1 MNRLVASLPSLVTV
15 ICCVAMIVNGPI
27 PQAADYHFFADRSDI
42 LGIPHAQDVLSN
54 FGFAIVGLWGIVKL
68 WSRRRHPGIE
78 RGYLGYALFLIG
90 LTLTAFGSTYYHLFP
105 DNDRLLWDRLPIAL
119 ACAGLLAGVWA
130 ETALHR
136 GCAVVATNLLAAYSI
151 ASVFWWY
158 LTDLNGHGDLRPY
171 LLLQI
176 LPILLIPLWQIIY
189 KAVVQDRLWFATALL
204 LYVLAKLAEVNDHAL
219 LALTGEVL
227 SGHTLKHL
235 LATAAAAA
243 LVYRLIQKT
252 RE

>member
-1 MNRLVASLPSLVTV
+1 MSRFVASLPSLVTV
-15 ICCVAMIVNGPI
+15 ICCIALLVNGPI
-27 PQAADYHFFADRSDI
+27 SQSADYHAFADRSDI
-42 LGIPHAQDVLSN
+42 LGILHAQDVFSN

-68 WSRRRHPGIE
+68 WSRRHHPGIE
-78 RGYLGYALFLIG
+78 RGRLGYALFLIG
-90 LTLTAFGSTYYHLFP
+90 LTLTAFGSTYYHLLP
-105 DNDRLLWDRLPIAL
+105 DNDSLLWDRLPIAL

-130 ETALHR
+130 ETALPR
-136 GCAVVATNLLAAYSI
+136 GRAVVATGLLAVYSI
-151 ASVFWWY
+151 TSVIWWY
-158 LTDLNGHGDLRPY
+158 LTELNGDGDLRPY

-189 KAVVQDRLWFATALL
+189 KSVVQDRLWFTVALL
-204 LYVLAKLAEVNDHAL
+204 LYILAKIAEVNDHAL
-219 LALTGEVL
+219 LALTNVAV

-235 LATAAAAA
+235 LATAAATA